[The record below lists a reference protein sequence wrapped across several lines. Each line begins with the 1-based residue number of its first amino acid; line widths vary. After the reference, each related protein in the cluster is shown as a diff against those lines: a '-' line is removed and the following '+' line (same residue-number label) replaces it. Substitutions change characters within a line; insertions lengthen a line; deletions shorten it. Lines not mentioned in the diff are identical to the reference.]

1 MATSTNPEIL
11 NGHSL
16 STTQWSYGKTK
27 VNKSGG
33 KNVPLRNTAT
43 KKTLYLSTPLML
55 TWGVNENDYDGSGKF
70 SYDMSL
76 QFPREQDSNF
86 NDATKGFLSG
96 LQELESQIKADAI
109 TNSKEWFN
117 KSKMSAEVVD
127 ALWSPM
133 LKYSKFPKGH
143 MNEGE
148 FDYDKPPRLQVK
160 VPCYEGIW
168 KAELYDDQQNRLFPN
183 VNEPTVTP
191 LDFIIKGSK
200 VATLIQC
207 GGIWFA
213 NGKFGVT
220 WKLVQAV
227 IKPRETLFGR
237 CHIALSTADKER
249 LKVAEEVEQDLQ
261 DAVVESDEE
270 EEVEVA
276 PPVVEPKK
284 KKVVRKKNATVD
296 V

>member
-1 MATSTNPEIL
+1 MIV
-11 NGHSL
+11 NGIEL
-16 STTQWSYGKTK
+16 SNDDFGYTQPK
-27 VNKSGG
+27 VLSSGG
-33 KNVPLRNTAT
+33 KSVGIVNSTA
-43 KKTLYLSTPLML
+43 KKVLTLSTPLMT
-55 TWGVNENDYDGSGKF
+55 TWGLSDYEGNQKYEF
-70 SYDMSL
+70 SL
-76 QFPREQDSNF
+76 QFPVEEYSDEEVDS
-86 NDATKGFLSG
+86 FLTNMK
-96 LQELESQIKADAI
+96 EFDDKVKADAI
-109 TNSKEWFN
+109 SNSMAWFG
-117 KSKMSAEVVD
+117 KKTMSKEVVD

-143 MNEGE
+143 ANQGE
-148 FDYDKPPRLQVK
+148 FDFDKPPRLQVK
-160 VPCYEGIW
+160 VPCYDGIW
-168 KAELYDDQQNRLFPN
+168 KAELYDDVQTRLFPN

-191 LDFIIKGSK
+191 LDFITKGSK

-237 CHIALSTADKER
+237 CHIALSSADKER

-261 DAVVESDEE
+261 DVAVESDEE
-270 EEVEVA
+270 EEEVEVVA
-276 PPVVEPKK
+276 PVVEPKK
-284 KKVVRKKNATVD
+284 KKVVRKKAVSAD

>member
-1 MATSTNPEIL
+1 MQASMIV
-11 NGHSL
+11 NGIEL
-16 STTQWSYGKTK
+16 SNDDFGYTQAK
-27 VNKSGG
+27 VLSSGG
-33 KNVPLRNTAT
+33 KSVGIINNNA
-43 KKTLYLSTPLML
+43 KKVLTLSTPLMT
-55 TWGVNENDYDGSGKF
+55 TWGLSDYEGNQKYEF
-70 SYDMSL
+70 SL
-76 QFPREQDSNF
+76 QYPTEEY
-86 NDATKGFLSG
+86 NDDEVESFLTNM
-96 LQELESQIKADAI
+96 KAFEDQVKTDAI
-109 TNSKEWFN
+109 KNSMSWFG
-117 KSKMSAEVVD
+117 KKTMSKEVVD

-160 VPCYEGIW
+160 VPCYDGIW
-168 KAELYDDQQNRLFPN
+168 KAELYDDVQTRLFPN

-191 LDFIIKGSK
+191 LDFITKGSK

-261 DAVVESDEE
+261 DVAVESDDEE
-270 EEVEVA
+270 EEVEVVA
-276 PPVVEPKK
+276 PVVEPKK
-284 KKVVRKKNATVD
+284 KKVVRKKAVTSD

>member
-1 MATSTNPEIL
+1 MIV
-11 NGHSL
+11 NGIEL
-16 STTQWSYGKTK
+16 SNDDFGYTQAK
-27 VNKSGG
+27 VLSSGG
-33 KNVPLRNTAT
+33 KSVGIINNNA
-43 KKTLYLSTPLML
+43 KKVLTLSTPLMT
-55 TWGVNENDYDGSGKF
+55 TWGLSDYEGNQKYEF
-70 SYDMSL
+70 SL
-76 QFPREQDSNF
+76 QYPTEEY
-86 NDATKGFLSG
+86 NDDEVESFLTNM
-96 LQELESQIKADAI
+96 KAFEDQVKTDAI
-109 TNSKEWFN
+109 KNSMSWFG
-117 KSKMSAEVVD
+117 KKTMSKEVVD

-160 VPCYEGIW
+160 VPCYDGIW
-168 KAELYDDQQNRLFPN
+168 KAELYDDVQTRLFPN

-191 LDFIIKGSK
+191 LDFITKGSK

-237 CHIALSTADKER
+237 CHIALSSADKER

-261 DAVVESDEE
+261 DVAVESDDEE
-270 EEVEVA
+270 EEVEVVA
-276 PPVVEPKK
+276 PVVEPKK
-284 KKVVRKKNATVD
+284 KKVIRKKTATTD

>member
-1 MATSTNPEIL
+1 MQASMIV
-11 NGHSL
+11 NGIEL
-16 STTQWSYGKTK
+16 SNDDFGYTQAK
-27 VNKSGG
+27 VLSSGG
-33 KNVPLRNTAT
+33 KSVGIINNNA
-43 KKTLYLSTPLML
+43 KKVLTLSTPLMT
-55 TWGVNENDYDGSGKF
+55 TWGLSDYEGNQKYEF
-70 SYDMSL
+70 SL
-76 QFPREQDSNF
+76 QYPTEEY
-86 NDATKGFLSG
+86 NDDEVESFLTNM
-96 LQELESQIKADAI
+96 KAFEDQVKTDAI
-109 TNSKEWFN
+109 KNSMSWFG
-117 KSKMSAEVVD
+117 KKTMSKEVVD

-160 VPCYEGIW
+160 VPCYDGIW
-168 KAELYDDQQNRLFPN
+168 KAELYDDVQTRLFPN

-191 LDFIIKGSK
+191 LDFITKGSK

-261 DAVVESDEE
+261 DVAVESDDEE
-270 EEVEVA
+270 EEVEVVA
-276 PPVVEPKK
+276 PVVEPKK
-284 KKVVRKKNATVD
+284 KKVVRKKTVTTTD

>member
-1 MATSTNPEIL
+1 MIV
-11 NGHSL
+11 NGIEL
-16 STTQWSYGKTK
+16 SNDDFGYTQPK
-27 VNKSGG
+27 VLSSGG
-33 KNVPLRNTAT
+33 KSVGIVNSTA
-43 KKTLYLSTPLML
+43 KKVLTLSTPLMT
-55 TWGVNENDYDGSGKF
+55 TWGLSDYEGNQKYEF
-70 SYDMSL
+70 SL
-76 QFPREQDSNF
+76 QFPVEEYSDEEVDS
-86 NDATKGFLSG
+86 FLTNMK
-96 LQELESQIKADAI
+96 EFEDKVKADAI
-109 TNSKEWFN
+109 NNSMAWFG
-117 KSKMSAEVVD
+117 KKTMSKEVVD

-143 MNEGE
+143 ANQGE
-148 FDYDKPPRLQVK
+148 FDFDKPPRLQVK
-160 VPCYEGIW
+160 VPCYDGIW
-168 KAELYDDQQNRLFPN
+168 KAELYDDVQTRLFPN

-191 LDFIIKGSK
+191 LDFITKGSK

-237 CHIALSTADKER
+237 CHIALSSADKER

-261 DAVVESDEE
+261 DVAVESDEE
-270 EEVEVA
+270 EEEVEVVA
-276 PPVVEPKK
+276 PVVEPKK
-284 KKVVRKKNATVD
+284 KKVVRKKAVSAD

>member
-1 MATSTNPEIL
+1 MQASMIV
-11 NGHSL
+11 NGIEL
-16 STTQWSYGKTK
+16 SNDDFGYTQPK
-27 VNKSGG
+27 VLSSGG
-33 KNVPLRNTAT
+33 KSVGIVNSTA
-43 KKTLYLSTPLML
+43 KKVLTLSTPLMT
-55 TWGVNENDYDGSGKF
+55 TWGLSDYEGNQKYEF
-70 SYDMSL
+70 SL
-76 QFPREQDSNF
+76 QFPVEEYSDEEVDS
-86 NDATKGFLSG
+86 FLTNMK
-96 LQELESQIKADAI
+96 EFEDKVKADAI
-109 TNSKEWFN
+109 SNSMAWFG
-117 KSKMSAEVVD
+117 KKTMSKEVVD

-143 MNEGE
+143 ANQGE
-148 FDYDKPPRLQVK
+148 FDFDKPPRLQVK
-160 VPCYEGIW
+160 VPCYDGIW
-168 KAELYDDQQNRLFPN
+168 KAELYDDVQTRLFPN

-191 LDFIIKGSK
+191 LDFITKGSK

-237 CHIALSTADKER
+237 CHIALSSADKER

-261 DAVVESDEE
+261 DVAVESDEE
-270 EEVEVA
+270 EEEVEVVA
-276 PPVVEPKK
+276 PVVEPKK
-284 KKVVRKKNATVD
+284 KKVVRKKAVSAD

>member
-1 MATSTNPEIL
+1 MQASMIV
-11 NGHSL
+11 NGIEL
-16 STTQWSYGKTK
+16 SNDDFGYTQAK
-27 VNKSGG
+27 VLSSGG
-33 KNVPLRNTAT
+33 KSVGIINSTA
-43 KKTLYLSTPLML
+43 KKVLTLSTPLMT
-55 TWGVNENDYDGSGKF
+55 TWGLSDYEGNQKYEF
-70 SYDMSL
+70 SL
-76 QFPREQDSNF
+76 QFPTDEY
-86 NDATKGFLSG
+86 NDDEVESFLTNM
-96 LQELESQIKADAI
+96 KAFEDQVKTDAI
-109 TNSKEWFN
+109 KNSMAWFGK
-117 KSKMSAEVVD
+117 KSMSKEVVD

-148 FDYDKPPRLQVK
+148 FDYDKPPRLQIK

-237 CHIALSTADKER
+237 CHIALSNADKER

-284 KKVVRKKNATVD
+284 KKVVRKKNATAD

>member
-1 MATSTNPEIL
+1 MIV
-11 NGHSL
+11 NGIEL
-16 STTQWSYGKTK
+16 SNDDFGYTQPK
-27 VNKSGG
+27 VLSSGG
-33 KNVPLRNTAT
+33 KSVGIVNSTA
-43 KKTLYLSTPLML
+43 KKVLTLSTPLMT
-55 TWGVNENDYDGSGKF
+55 TWGLSDYEGNQKYEF
-70 SYDMSL
+70 SL
-76 QFPREQDSNF
+76 QFPVEEYSDEEVDS
-86 NDATKGFLSG
+86 FLTNMK
-96 LQELESQIKADAI
+96 EFEDKVKADAI
-109 TNSKEWFN
+109 SNSMAWFG
-117 KSKMSAEVVD
+117 KKTMSKEVVD

-143 MNEGE
+143 ANQGE
-148 FDYDKPPRLQVK
+148 FDFDKPPRLQVK
-160 VPCYEGIW
+160 VPCYDGIW
-168 KAELYDDQQNRLFPN
+168 KAELYDDVQTRLFPN

-191 LDFIIKGSK
+191 LDFITKGSK

-237 CHIALSTADKER
+237 CHIALSSADKER

-261 DAVVESDEE
+261 DVAVESDEE
-270 EEVEVA
+270 EEEVEVVA
-276 PPVVEPKK
+276 PVVEPKK
-284 KKVVRKKNATVD
+284 KKVVRKKAVSAD

>member
-1 MATSTNPEIL
+1 MQASMIV
-11 NGHSL
+11 NGIEL
-16 STTQWSYGKTK
+16 SNDDFGYTQAK
-27 VNKSGG
+27 VLSSGG
-33 KNVPLRNTAT
+33 KSVGIINNNA
-43 KKTLYLSTPLML
+43 KKVLTLSTPLMT
-55 TWGVNENDYDGSGKF
+55 TWGLSDYEGNQKYEF
-70 SYDMSL
+70 SL
-76 QFPREQDSNF
+76 QYPTEEY
-86 NDATKGFLSG
+86 NDDEVESFLTNM
-96 LQELESQIKADAI
+96 KAFEDQVKTDAI
-109 TNSKEWFN
+109 KNSMSWFG
-117 KSKMSAEVVD
+117 KKTMSKEVVD

-160 VPCYEGIW
+160 VPCYDGIW
-168 KAELYDDQQNRLFPN
+168 KAELYDDVQTRLFPN

-191 LDFIIKGSK
+191 LDFITKGSK

-237 CHIALSTADKER
+237 CHIALSSADKER

-261 DAVVESDEE
+261 DVAVESDDEE
-270 EEVEVA
+270 EEVEVVA
-276 PPVVEPKK
+276 PVVEPKK
-284 KKVVRKKNATVD
+284 KKVIRKKTATTD